1 MPRIFSTSAASL
13 KPWVPKKIPTFYLD
27 RAVQIRQAVSIP
39 LILVG
44 GVRGPETAQQ
54 ILDAGIDF
62 VSASRPFICQPDFVR
77 HLEQGEDSPCVGCT
91 KCLGNIWSK
100 EGRRCI
106 KHEIPAAF
114 ANNQA

>member
-1 MPRIFSTSAASL
+1 MY
-13 KPWVPKKIPTFYLD
+13 K
-27 RAVQIRQAVSIP
+27 RQP